1 MTFPVSPANNDTA
14 TVNGITYVY
23 SSATNSW
30 ARTTATSL
38 TLAGNLIANKLFTT
52 TGLFWS
58 GNGFAVSTGG
68 GGGGSAAGSQGSLQ
82 FNDGGSFNGSTIIY
96 DSATGNVVITDTTN
110 SVSTT
115 TGAMVVKGGVGVA
128 GNVVADKFYTTN
140 GLYWSG
146 NGTPL
151 NATYTSDTV
160 PPGSPSIGDQWYNT
174 STDILY
180 EYLEDGTSSYWVDV
194 QSPIFNSALVT
205 NHSGNLNIIGNLTV
219 TRSITATGNITTIA
233 NINSSRSANILG
245 NLTVG
250 GNVSF
255 NRNVAITSNL
265 TVSSNISSG
274 NITTAN
280 ISATGNIT
288 TTRTITG
295 TTIST
300 ANITVTSNVTAGN
313 ISTDNLTV
321 TGTIIGNVSG
331 TGDVTSSNVSTGNLT
346 ITGTII
352 GNVSTSGNVIATGNV
367 ISANVTTGNITI
379 TGNITGNVFA
389 SGNVTG
395 ANVTTTGNVT
405 SANVVTG
412 NITATNTIT
421 STNLVTG
428 NITTTSNVTTANLT
442 FTGTITGGQIAYM
455 FEKANVIAAAP
466 PANTDFDLLSTTIQ
480 YWTSNATTNITANI
494 RGNATTP
501 LSSLLAIG
509 QSSTIAMMVPQ
520 ATAYYVSGVKID
532 NTSITPI
539 WQGSTA
545 LSAGNANSIDVYTF
559 TIIRTGAST
568 YRVFSSRTQYIHTG

>member
-96 DSATGNVVITDTTN
+96 DSATGNVVITDTTD

-128 GNVVADKFYTTN
+128 GNVVADKFYTTT
-140 GLYWSG
+140 GLYWAG
-146 NGTPL
+146 NGTQL
-151 NATYTSDTV
+151 STGGGLTYTSDTV
-160 PPGSPSIGDQWYNT
+160 PPGTPSIGDQWYNT

-180 EYLEDGTSSYWVDV
+180 EYLEDGTSSYWVDI
-194 QSPIFNSALVT
+194 QSPSFNTALT
-205 NHSGNLNIIGNLTV
+205 ANHAGNLNIVGNLTV
-219 TRSITATGNITTIA
+219 TRAITATGNITTIA

-288 TTRTITG
+288 AIGTIAG

-300 ANITVTSNVTAGN
+300 ANITVTSNITA
-313 ISTDNLTV
+313 SNLTV

-352 GNVSTSGNVIATGNV
+352 GNVSTSGNVIATGDV

-379 TGNITGNVFA
+379 TGNITGNVFT
-389 SGNVTG
+389 SGNITG

-421 STNLVTG
+421 SANLVTG

-466 PANTDFDLLSTTIQ
+466 PANTDFNLLSTTIQ

-494 RGNATTP
+494 RGDATTP

-545 LSAGNANSIDVYTF
+545 LSSGNANSIDVYTF

-568 YRVFSSRTQYIHTG
+568 YKVFSSRTQYIHTG